1 MTFLT
6 YAIPMWR
13 RLVLVFFVAL
23 STTGC
28 FGRLAHYDDDPASAN
43 APAGSPG
50 AAKSP
55 VFLDGDATAQPD
67 RLASFITI
75 SNPLLAPDLVK
86 REAAA
91 IASNA
96 AARRVPVRLL
106 ISLIATESDFNPRAV
121 SPCGAQG
128 LGQLLPA
135 TAHDLG
141 VSDPFDPEQNIAGT
155 AKYLAW
161 LGGYWGK
168 HSRRWELALAS
179 YLAGVGTVGNQ
190 LKAGRDLTA
199 EQAAYVR
206 KILQLS
212 TRV

>member
-1 MTFLT
+1 MHLT
-6 YAIPMWR
+6 YAIPMR
-13 RLVLVFFVAL
+13 FRLLLILCVSLA
-23 STTGC
+23 STGC
-28 FGRLAHYDDDPASAN
+28 FGRTAHYEDEPVPAN
-43 APAGSPG
+43 PG
-50 AAKSP
+50 ADSSRGAKPP
-55 VFLDGDATAQPD
+55 VFGAPNSAVPSD
-67 RLASFITI
+67 RLEAFITI
-75 SNPLLAPDLVK
+75 ANPFLARDLVK
-86 REAAA
+86 READAITRGAA
-91 IASNA
+91 NNGL
-96 AARRVPVRLL
+96 PTGLL
-106 ISLIATESDFNPRAV
+106 ASLIATESSFNPRAV

-135 TAHDLG
+135 TAKDLG

-161 LGGYWGK
+161 LGTYWVK
-168 HSRRWELALAS
+168 NPRRWELALAS

-190 LKAGRDLTA
+190 LKAGHDLTA